1 MTARRSIAPLLAAAL
16 AILLL
21 LSCFSDRTS
30 IVAPDG
36 DGCEVPAS
44 AIGPGQAVV
53 FIRNFAF
60 FPDTIRIR
68 AGTRV
73 TWVNCE
79 SSEVEPHTST
89 ANASTANADTWNSGP
104 IAPGES
110 FAQTFTAA
118 GTSGYFCIPH
128 RFMIGAVVV
137 E

>member
-16 AILLL
+16 AILTL

-60 FPDTIRIR
+60 FPDTVRIS

-89 ANASTANADTWNSGP
+89 ADAGTWNSGP

-118 GTSGYFCIPH
+118 GTNGYFCEPH
-128 RFMIGAVVV
+128 PFMIGAVVV